1 MDVELEVSW
10 EIARCGD
17 FEDVVNSIKEQKC
30 PKSNR
35 RRYNWSLENLNL
47 IKNQGE
53 LFLLFDLGQRALT
66 LLSSCHFNPQST
78 PKFSSI
84 AIILKPWLC
93 INKEI
98 RSCFLVINLHCFN
111 EFLIFYT
118 NYSIWV
124 FYSVYTY
131 IKR

>member
-1 MDVELEVSW
+1 MDVEVSW
-10 EIARCGD
+10 EIAATLRMLWIRLKNKN
-17 FEDVVNSIKEQKC
+17 V
-30 PKSNR
+30 
-35 RRYNWSLENLNL
+35 LNL
-47 IKNQGE
+47 TEEDITEVWKTSTLLRIKVSY
-53 LFLLFDLGQRALT
+53 FLLFDLGQRALT

-98 RSCFLVINLHCFN
+98 HSCFMVINLHCFN